1 MTSVR
6 LVPRLRA
13 DLRAGC
19 VRVWSKQW
27 PRFTLLALIGFVVR
41 LPALQGEMV
50 WDDSYLIRDNPFI
63 KSPLLIFEAFR
74 HYLFLDSFAAH
85 YRPVQN
91 LSFVVDYFFW
101 NANPYG
107 FHLTN
112 LLLHVASGLLLYLLL
127 GKLFTSFRPADPDNG
142 NNSAWSLGAF
152 FVALLWIVH
161 PVHSAAID
169 YVSGRADSLAFFF
182 ACAGWLLFIR
192 ARNSPRLV
200 AQTALYTLAAFSGL
214 LALCSREIACIW
226 ILLFLFHLSIF
237 DKGLSRRALII
248 TILCSIGLLG
258 IYAGLRTLPGDR
270 LSAAPSQGWP
280 APMRVVLML
289 RSLGDYA
296 RLMIF
301 PGNLHMERS
310 VVAPEN
316 YLGHDQWRHSAAAE
330 YLSILGLAFL
340 GALIY
345 GAFRAGRSRGLR
357 LFGAS
362 WFLLGYL
369 PISNLIELNATVAEH
384 WLYLPSVGFLIFVI
398 GCVLDLPVRY
408 RSVMAVCACCA
419 VVALS
424 VRSAIRSGDWLTDEI
439 FYRRTLAAGGRSTR
453 VLANLGQVYANH
465 GEYAKAE
472 ATFRK
477 VLRISPDYPI
487 ARSNLAEVL
496 LREGHKEEAEEL
508 LASTSKA
515 TETTR
520 KEYPRTWIAVLNL
533 ALSYH
538 REKNDAEALAI
549 AEKAR
554 HDYPGVWEII
564 RFESD
569 VLRQTRG
576 PDAAIPLV
584 EAFARDNWWHYGAAI
599 ALGRLYAQKGDVPRA
614 ETMLRHASWLDV
626 HDAEALDLI
635 ASINLRQKR
644 FEDAYRAQRRA
655 VARQPDQPRQ
665 YVLLSNILEK
675 MGRTEEANDA
685 LAEVARLKVLGRDT
699 LALANRATAL

>member
-1 MTSVR
+1 M
-6 LVPRLRA
+6 
-13 DLRAGC
+13 
-19 VRVWSKQW
+19 
-27 PRFTLLALIGFVVR
+27 F
-41 LPALQGEMV
+41 
-50 WDDSYLIRDNPFI
+50 
-63 KSPLLIFEAFR
+63 
-74 HYLFLDSFAAH
+74 
-85 YRPVQN
+85 
-91 LSFVVDYFFW
+91 
-101 NANPYG
+101 
-107 FHLTN
+107 
-112 LLLHVASGLLLYLLL
+112 
-127 GKLFTSFRPADPDNG
+127 
-142 NNSAWSLGAF
+142 
-152 FVALLWIVH
+152 
-161 PVHSAAID
+161 
-169 YVSGRADSLAFFF
+169 
-182 ACAGWLLFIR
+182 
-192 ARNSPRLV
+192 
-200 AQTALYTLAAFSGL
+200 
-214 LALCSREIACIW
+214 
-226 ILLFLFHLSIF
+226 
-237 DKGLSRRALII
+237 
-248 TILCSIGLLG
+248 
-258 IYAGLRTLPGDR
+258 
-270 LSAAPSQGWP
+270 
-280 APMRVVLML
+280 

-316 YLGHDQWRHSAAAE
+316 YLSLDRWRHSASTE
-330 YLSILGLAFL
+330 YLSVLGLAFL

-345 GAFRAGRSRGLR
+345 GAFRTGPGRGLR

-398 GCVLDLPVRY
+398 GCVLDLPVRC
-408 RSVMAVCACCA
+408 RSVIAGCACCA

-424 VRSAIRSGDWLTDEI
+424 VRSVIRSSDWSTEEI
-439 FYRRTLAAGGRSTR
+439 FYQRTFAAGGRSSR
-453 VLANLGQVYANH
+453 ILANLGQVYANR

-496 LREGHKEEAEEL
+496 LRQGQKKEAEEL
-508 LASTSKA
+508 LASTTKA

-599 ALGRLYAQKGDVPRA
+599 ALGRLYAEKGDVARA
-614 ETMLRHASWLDV
+614 ETSLRHASWLDV

-644 FEDAYRAQRRA
+644 FEEAYRAQRRA

-685 LAEVARLKVLGRDT
+685 LAEVTRLKSLARLNGS
-699 LALANRATAL
+699 LAN

>member
-6 LVPRLRA
+6 LIPRIRA
-13 DLRAGC
+13 DLRASC
-19 VRVWSKQW
+19 VRVCSKRW
-27 PRFTLLALIGFVVR
+27 PRFIILALIGFVVR

-50 WDDSYLIRDNPFI
+50 WDDSFLVRDNPFI
-63 KSPLLIFEAFR
+63 KSPLFIFEAFR
-74 HYLFLDSFAAH
+74 HYLFLDFYSAH

-91 LSFVVDYFFW
+91 LSFIADYFFW
-101 NANPYG
+101 NGNPYG

-112 LLLHVASGLLLYLLL
+112 LLLHIASGLLLYLLL
-127 GKLFTSFRPADPDNG
+127 GKLFASLRGVEADDG
-142 NNSAWSLGAF
+142 NSSAWSLGAF

-169 YVSGRADSLAFFF
+169 YISGRADSLAFSL

-192 ARNSPRLV
+192 ARKSTRPGV
-200 AQTALYTLAAFSGL
+200 QIALYALATFSGL
-214 LALCSREIACIW
+214 LALCSREIACVW
-226 ILLFLFHLSIF
+226 ILLFLLHLTFF

-248 TILCSIGLLG
+248 TGLCSIGLLG
-258 IYAGLRTLPGDR
+258 IYAGLRTLPALQ
-270 LSAAPSQGWP
+270 LSPAPSQAGWP
-280 APMRVVLML
+280 APMRAVLMF

-316 YLGHDQWRHSAAAE
+316 YLGHDQWRHSAAVE
-330 YLSILGLAFL
+330 YLSILGLLFFGL
-340 GALIY
+340 LLY
-345 GAFRAGRSRGLR
+345 GAFRAGPSRGLR
-357 LFGAS
+357 IFGAS

-384 WLYLPSVGFLIFVI
+384 WLYLPSVGLLIFVI
-398 GCVLDLPVRY
+398 GCVLELPVRY
-408 RSVMAVCACCA
+408 RSVMAGCACCA

-424 VRSAIRSGDWLTDEI
+424 IRSTIRSSDWLTDEI
-439 FYRRTLAAGGRSTR
+439 FYRRTLGAGGRSSR
-453 VLANLGQVYANH
+453 ILANLGQVYANR

-472 ATFRK
+472 AILRN
-477 VLRISPDYPI
+477 VLRLSPDYPI

-496 LREGHKEEAEEL
+496 LREGHKTEAEEL
-508 LASTSKA
+508 LASTTKA
-515 TETTR
+515 AENTR
-520 KEYPRTWIAVLNL
+520 KEYPRTWVAVLNL
-533 ALSYH
+533 ALSHH

-554 HDYPGVWEII
+554 RDYPGVWEII
-564 RFESD
+564 RFESE

-576 PDAAIPLV
+576 ADAAIPLV

-599 ALGRLYAQKGDVPRA
+599 ALGRLYAEKGDVPRA
-614 ETMLRHASWLDV
+614 EAALRHASWLDV
-626 HDAEALDLI
+626 HDAEALSLI
-635 ASINLRQKR
+635 ASIRLRQKR
-644 FEDAYRAQRRA
+644 FEEAYRAQRRA

-675 MGRTEEANDA
+675 MGRIEEAHDA
-685 LAEVARLKVLGRDT
+685 LAEVARLEALGRDAR
-699 LALANRATAL
+699 ALAN

>member
-1 MTSVR
+1 MTSFR
-6 LVPRLRA
+6 LIPQIRA
-13 DLRAGC
+13 NLRAGC

-27 PRFTLLALIGFVVR
+27 PRFMLLALIGFVVR
-41 LPALQGEMV
+41 LPALQGEMI

-85 YRPVQN
+85 YRPAQN
-91 LSFVVDYFFW
+91 LSFIVDYFFW
-101 NANPYG
+101 NENTYG

-112 LLLHVASGLLLYLLL
+112 ILLHIASGLLLYLLL
-127 GKLFTSFRPADPDNG
+127 GKLFTSFRPAESNNG
-142 NNSAWSLGAF
+142 NNSAWSVGAF

-161 PVHSAAID
+161 PVHSAAVD
-169 YVSGRADSLAFFF
+169 YISGRADSLAFFF
-182 ACAGWLLFIR
+182 ACAGWLLFLR
-192 ARNSPRLV
+192 ARKSTRLA

-214 LALCSREIACIW
+214 LALCSREIACVW
-226 ILLFLFHLSIF
+226 ILLFLLYLIFF
-237 DKGLSRRALII
+237 DKGLSRRVLII
-248 TILCSIGLLG
+248 TISCSIGLLG
-258 IYAGLRTLPGDR
+258 IYAGLHSLPGAR

-280 APMRVVLML
+280 APMRIVLMF
-289 RSLGDYA
+289 RSLGDYT

-316 YLGHDQWRHSAAAE
+316 YLSHDQWRHSAGIE

-340 GALIY
+340 AALIY
-345 GAFRAGRSRGLR
+345 GAFRAGPNRSLR

-384 WLYLPSVGFLIFVI
+384 WLYLPSVGCLVFAV

-408 RSVMAVCACCA
+408 RNVMAGCACCA

-424 VRSAIRSGDWLTDEI
+424 VRSTIRSSDWLTEEI
-439 FYRRTLAAGGRSTR
+439 FYRRTLAAGGQSSRI
-453 VLANLGQVYANH
+453 LANLGQVYANR

-472 ATFRK
+472 AIYRN
-477 VLRISPDYPI
+477 VLRLSPDYPI

-496 LREGHKEEAEEL
+496 LRQGHKKEAEEL

-564 RFESD
+564 RFEAD

-576 PDAAIPLV
+576 PNAAIPLV
-584 EAFARDNWWHYGAAI
+584 EAFASDNWWHYGAAI
-599 ALGRLYAQKGDVPRA
+599 ALGRLYAEKGDAARA
-614 ETMLRHASWLDV
+614 ETSLRHASWLDV

-635 ASINLRQKR
+635 ASINLRQRR
-644 FEDAYRAQRRA
+644 FEEAYRAQRRA
-655 VARQPDQPRQ
+655 VARQPGQPRQ
-665 YVLLSNILEK
+665 LVLLSNILEK

-685 LAEVARLKVLGRDT
+685 LAEAMRLKALGRDS
-699 LALANRATAL
+699 LALAN